1 MTGLSGEVEVIELP
15 VDPSTI
21 TRITGWQIEHY
32 AAEFPS
38 FDHAD
43 WSAFYAPWVERD
55 EVRLPIMLAATSNG
69 EIVGAVAIVDR
80 DDLEDVDEYSPW
92 IAALIVDPELRGHG
106 TGSLLLSAALER
118 CRREGID
125 RVYLWTHDQ
134 ADWYRRLGWTEERR
148 CDFRSVDI
156 TIFSRCL

>member
-1 MTGLSGEVEVIELP
+1 MTSPSGEVEVIELP
-15 VDPSTI
+15 ADPSTI
-21 TRITGWQIEHY
+21 TRIVSWQIEHY
-32 AAEFPS
+32 IAEFPS
-38 FDHAD
+38 FDHDD
-43 WSAFYAPWVERD
+43 WSAFYAPWVERKSA
-55 EVRLPIMLAATSNG
+55 RLPIMLGAMSNG

-134 ADWYRRLGWTEERR
+134 SDWYLRTGWAEKRRQM
-148 CDFRSVDI
+148 FRGVDI
-156 TIFSRCL
+156 TIFSRRP